1 MVRPK
6 KYFSSEKESAAPRHR
21 HMSCEADFA
30 LYCMFGKR
38 EDLMA
43 RSGPAAVYENK
54 QEIIRLKKVVRQLE
68 TIIAERDAQ
77 FSTLFPAPPNKSS
90 LKKKKV
96 NYLPAPSLEEY
107 QQAEEYFRRMNEEE
121 EGGSNEI
128 PPPSHQPVK
137 NDPFELL
144 PPPSHAQNA
153 RSTNHGR
160 REHIRAETWP
170 QRAINTPFPP
180 PPHHQSL
187 PPPDLPPTHSSLA
200 VADHSLPLYEP
211 QPILTSVAPP
221 ILLPLQQPNSFE
233 PLSFLFDISLD
244 TFTFSPQPSSHS
256 RIDYNVPSYDP
267 KAPQMDLK
275 IDANWS
281 NSQNYQNAFSQV
293 V

>member
-1 MVRPK
+1 
-6 KYFSSEKESAAPRHR
+6 
-21 HMSCEADFA
+21 MS
-30 LYCMFGKR
+30 
-38 EDLMA
+38 
-43 RSGPAAVYENK
+43 RSGPVAVYENK

-90 LKKKKV
+90 SKKKKV

-107 QQAEEYFRRMNEEE
+107 QQAEEYFRRMNAEE
-121 EGGSNEI
+121 EGGSKEI
-128 PPPSHQPVK
+128 PPPSHQPVG
-137 NDPFELL
+137 NDPFELA
-144 PPPSHAQNA
+144 PPPSHAESDQP
-153 RSTNHGR
+153 TNHEWR
-160 REHIRAETWP
+160 DHIRAETWP
-170 QRAINTPFPP
+170 QRATTSTPFPP

-187 PPPDLPPTHSSLA
+187 PPSDLPPTHSSSS
-200 VADHSLPLYEP
+200 VASHSLLLYEP
-211 QPILTSVAPP
+211 QPIRTSVAPP

-233 PLSFLFDISLD
+233 PLSSLFDIPLD

-267 KAPQMDLK
+267 KAPQMDLQ